1 MKKWTSIILYVSGT
15 ILAFIYRYDILSWMK
30 EDHNLFS
37 SIGIATLLALFP
49 VVPYKAVIGFFG
61 YAYGSLTG
69 ALICWLA
76 TNLAA
81 AILFGVVKYLFQNQA
96 RTYLASIP
104 ALEKFTAGIERRP
117 FASIVLARLLPIIPQ
132 TAVNIYAGAAGL
144 PFWSYIAASG
154 IGKIP
159 GIALY
164 AFLGD
169 HLLQN
174 PGSAITAI
182 IVYAAVII
190 IAGLSLRPRSQEAKN
205 NR

>member
-1 MKKWTSIILYVSGT
+1 MKKWFSIILYVSAT

-61 YAYGSLTG
+61 YAYGSLAG
-69 ALICWLA
+69 AIICWLA

-81 AILFGVVKYLFQNQA
+81 AILFGVVKYLFQSQA
-96 RTYLASIP
+96 RAYLASIP

-117 FASIVLARLLPIIPQ
+117 FASIVLARLVPIIPQ

-144 PFWSYIAASG
+144 PFGAI
-154 IGKIP
+154 
-159 GIALY
+159 LQ
-164 AFLGD
+164 
-169 HLLQN
+169 LL
-174 PGSAITAI
+174 A
-182 IVYAAVII
+182 
-190 IAGLSLRPRSQEAKN
+190 
-205 NR
+205 

>member
-1 MKKWTSIILYVSGT
+1 MRKWFSIILYVSCT

-37 SIGIATLLALFP
+37 YIGIATLLALFP

-61 YAYGSLTG
+61 YAYGSLVG

-81 AILFGVVKYLFQNQA
+81 AILFGVVKYLFQSQA
-96 RTYLASIP
+96 RAFLASKP

-117 FASIVLARLLPIIPQ
+117 FASIVLVRLVPIIPQ

-144 PFWSYIAASG
+144 PFWSYIVASG
-154 IGKIP
+154 IGKMP

-190 IAGLSLRPRSQEAKN
+190 LAGLSLRPRSQEAKN
-205 NR
+205 CR

>member
-1 MKKWTSIILYVSGT
+1 MKKWFSIILYVSGT
-15 ILAFIYRYDILSWMK
+15 TLAFIYRYDILSWMK
-30 EDHNLFS
+30 EDHNFFS

-61 YAYGSLTG
+61 YAYGSLMG

-81 AILFGVVKYLFQNQA
+81 AILFGVVKFLFQRQA
-96 RTYLASIP
+96 RAYLASIP

-117 FASIVLARLLPIIPQ
+117 FASIVLARLVPIIPQ

-144 PFWSYIAASG
+144 PFWSYIAATG

-169 HLLQN
+169 QLLQN

-182 IVYAAVII
+182 IVYAVVLI

-205 NR
+205 

>member
-1 MKKWTSIILYVSGT
+1 MRKWFSIILYVSGT

-30 EDHNLFS
+30 EEHNLFG

-61 YAYGSLTG
+61 YAYGSLAG
-69 ALICWLA
+69 ALICWVA
-76 TNLAA
+76 TTLAA
-81 AILFGVVKYLFQNQA
+81 AFLFGVVKFLFQDQA
-96 RTYLASIP
+96 RAYLTSIP
-104 ALEKFTAGIERRP
+104 LLEKFTKGIERRP
-117 FASIVLARLLPIIPQ
+117 FASIVFARLLPIIPQ

-144 PFWSYIAASG
+144 PFWSYLAASA

-169 HLLQN
+169 QLFQN
-174 PGSAITAI
+174 PGNAI
-182 IVYAAVII
+182 IAIVVYAIVLI
-190 IAGLSLRPRSQEAKN
+190 IAGLSFRYSSQEVRN
-205 NR
+205 TR